1 MQTMIV
7 LIMRHRPHHDV
18 PAPMTTMTTP
28 ATAPGS
34 FQIKAFVCSAME
46 RFGMT
51 EQEVKE
57 RAIKAYGSVERATRL
72 KENDDAENR
81 AAIEGISKW

>member
-1 MQTMIV
+1 
-7 LIMRHRPHHDV
+7 
-18 PAPMTTMTTP
+18 MTTP

-34 FQIKAFVCSAME
+34 PQIKAFVRSAME

-72 KENDDAENR
+72 KEIDDAENR
-81 AAIEGISKW
+81 AAIERAFPNGSAQNQVGVSNLAILGED